1 MQEAQGVGTGGA
13 AAARRAHG
21 EQVIVRVLRRLGA
34 VAPDL
39 AEQHGRRRQVAAV
52 GTRGDRVVKCCELRA
67 LAAPRAFSFV
77 SIRATIASAASRSPA
92 REHAAIASA
101 YTCGG

>member
-21 EQVIVRVLRRLGA
+21 EQVVIRVLRRLGA

-67 LAAPRAFSFV
+67 LASLEGLQLREHPSDHRQRCLALARPRARRDRFRV
-77 SIRATIASAASRSPA
+77 HLR
-92 REHAAIASA
+92 
-101 YTCGG
+101 